1 MEEFMEDLNAYKC
14 SVSPNYELNNIL
26 TSLSNVMCG
35 QISYILY
42 ITEQLSVSPIYVYNT
57 CFSEWYFIANFK

>member
-42 ITEQLSVSPIYVYNT
+42 ITEQLSVSPT
-57 CFSEWYFIANFK
+57 